1 MKQER
6 RRDTIG
12 DTRWNRSELK
22 VRRGYAAR
30 PPKTKKEE
38 RKCRRRNEDVEALRS
53 EGTAQRG
60 DVDLVRPVPA
70 NAPVVG

>member
-1 MKQER
+1 M
-6 RRDTIG
+6 
-12 DTRWNRSELK
+12 K